1 MENNTDKIKF
11 YAIAV
16 FVLQVLVLVV
26 LQFIFKQPF
35 SLVAAIFTLV
45 DAIGVGYIIYAYER
59 EKKER
64 MISVSRILGTEAKN
78 ALNHG
83 QIGIVI
89 YNDDYE
95 ATWASELF
103 DESLGGNHGTLS
115 NGFFDGEFVISF
127 SGQMFY
133 YNG

>member
-64 MISVSRILGTEAKN
+64 MISVILVY
-78 ALNHG
+78 L
-83 QIGIVI
+83 
-89 YNDDYE
+89 
-95 ATWASELF
+95 
-103 DESLGGNHGTLS
+103 
-115 NGFFDGEFVISF
+115 
-127 SGQMFY
+127 
-133 YNG
+133 